1 MRIANMKIGTRLGA
15 GFGLILLLVA
25 AIGVTGVM
33 RLENINGASR
43 NLVDD
48 SLQMQKSAQGW
59 LVGTSVNAA
68 RTLALVKAQDSETQ
82 EHF

>member
-33 RLENINGASR
+33 
-43 NLVDD
+43 LVFHPPE
-48 SLQMQKSAQGW
+48 LRP
-59 LVGTSVNAA
+59 TCPAA
-68 RTLALVKAQDSETQ
+68 LAKIIALMYRTN
-82 EHF
+82 